1 MCAPFIP
8 NTNLNYDPFKSNI
21 KYTEKLKKRNIVIK
35 ESLLSDYDDNDK
47 NNYKPNWADE
57 F

>member
-1 MCAPFIP
+1 MSAPYIP
-8 NTNLNYDPFKSNI
+8 ISNLNNDPFKSNI

-35 ESLLSDYDDNDK
+35 ESLLSDYDDNNQ
-47 NNYKPNWADE
+47 NNYKPNWVDE